1 MLTRIPDSSQGEG
14 LEVLLSTGDDWFFT
28 VGVETDG
35 LLLFVA
41 RAAGKVGDTGL
52 GGQEEFL
59 AFAGLAGFD
68 RSDLGLLGLLLARLE
83 SERDHGHSEPGDRE
97 DVRGDPTHP
106 TDGVLGEF
114 VLLESVPDQHEKTNR
129 EHKFRS
135 SKVFIC
141 PFRLIRFPN
150 QNQTIVSKNY
160 HNNRY

>member
-1 MLTRIPDSSQGEG
+1 MLTRLSERRQGEG
-14 LEVLLSTGDDWFFT
+14 LEVLPTTGNDWFFT
-28 VGVETDG
+28 IGVETDG
-35 LLLFVA
+35 LLLFEA
-41 RAAGKVGDTGL
+41 RAGKVGDTGL

-59 AFAGLAGFD
+59 AFAALAGFD
-68 RSDLGLLGLLLARLE
+68 RSDLGLLRFLLARLE
-83 SERDHGHSEPGDRE
+83 SERDHGHSEPGDGE

-106 TDGVLGEF
+106 TDRVLGEF

-150 QNQTIVSKNY
+150 QNQTIVRKNY
-160 HNNRY
+160 HNNGY